1 MKTDSSS
8 SIPTPF
14 PAAAIAEALI
24 QALDALPLGTLITD
38 LAQPNQP
45 IIYVNPAFEQKSLF
59 RGEEILGENFAML
72 LGFDSSQPEYEVIC
86 DAIRERRQCQAMLR
100 IYRKDGELIWSE
112 VTVSPLLEKGEAKQI
127 LWTINDITE
136 RKKREETLLR
146 LATHDTLT
154 GLPNR
159 TLLKDRLDWAI
170 SHAQRNQTLAALLFM
185 DLDRFKTINDTLG
198 HNIGDQLLKYVAN
211 RLKNCVREEDTVA
224 RLGGDEF
231 VILLNGLPNVEVIED
246 IAAKILDAL
255 SYPIKLENHEVYTSP
270 SIGIS
275 VYPRDGNDTDSLLKQ
290 ADLVMYRAKSQGGN
304 RHLYYMPEIDIP
316 DKGRLDMEAK
326 LRAALENENFTL
338 HYQPRLSLQSGAIVG
353 VEALLRWR
361 HPRLGPISP
370 AQIIPI
376 LEDTGLIIPVGEWIL
391 RTACQQCKSWQ
402 IEGGHDIH
410 VAVNIS
416 ATQFKQEDFVEQVE
430 TILQETGLNPRCLE
444 LELTETLIMQNAEE
458 VINCLNRLQAL
469 GVRLAIDDFG
479 TGYSSLSYLKHFP
492 INYLKI
498 DRSFVSSITTD
509 TNDRAIVSAIISLA
523 HTLNL
528 KVIAE
533 GVESL
538 EQLSYLST
546 RKCDEIQGN
555 FFSLPLSARECRKF
569 LRQHERDKL
578 QKAGQLHLFS

>member
-1 MKTDSSS
+1 MKTTIPSITTISSK
-8 SIPTPF
+8 
-14 PAAAIAEALI
+14 IAEPLI
-24 QALDALPLGTLITD
+24 QALEAMPFSVLITN
-38 LAQPNQP
+38 LAEPGHP
-45 IIYVNPAFEQKSLF
+45 IVYANPAFEQKSLF
-59 RGEEILGENFAML
+59 KQSEIFGENFALL
-72 LGFDSSQPEYEVIC
+72 LGLGSDQPEYIVLLE
-86 DAIRERRQCQAMLR
+86 AIQQRRQGQATLR
-100 IYRKDGELIWSE
+100 TYRKDGELIWSE
-112 VTVSPLLEKGEAKQI
+112 VTVSPLLEQGEAKHI
-127 LWTINDITE
+127 LWMINDITD
-136 RKKREETLLR
+136 RKKREEHLIQ
-146 LATHDTLT
+146 LATHDALT

-159 TLLKDRLDWAI
+159 ALLKDRLDWAI
-170 SHAQRNQTLAALLFM
+170 SHAQRNQKLAALLFM

-231 VILLNGLPNVEVIED
+231 VILLSDLPSVEVIEE
-246 IAAKILDAL
+246 IAAKILDSLA
-255 SYPIKLENHEVYTSP
+255 YPIKLESHEVYTSP
-270 SIGIS
+270 SIGVSI
-275 VYPRDGNDTDSLLKQ
+275 YPRDGHDSDSLLKQ
-290 ADLVMYRAKSQGGN
+290 ADLVMYRAKAQGGN
-304 RHLYYMPEIDIP
+304 RHLYYAPEIDIP
-316 DKGRLDMEAK
+316 DKSRLDMEAK

-338 HYQPRLSLQSGAIVG
+338 HYQPRQSLVTGKIIG

-402 IEGGHDIH
+402 VEGECDIH
-410 VAVNIS
+410 IAVNIS
-416 ATQFKQEDFVEQVE
+416 AAQFKQADFVDQVE
-430 TILQETGLNPRCLE
+430 DILQETGLNAHCLE

-458 VINCLNRLQAL
+458 TIDCLHRLQEL
-469 GVRLAIDDFG
+469 GIRLAIDDFG

-498 DRSFVSSITTD
+498 DQSFVSSIMTD
-509 TNDRAIVSAIISLA
+509 TNDRAIVSAIIGLA

-533 GVESL
+533 GVESF
-538 EQLSYLST
+538 EQLSYLSS

-555 FFSLPLSARECRKF
+555 YFSLPLSARECRKF
-569 LRQHERDKL
+569 LHRHRLAKF
-578 QKAGQLHLFS
+578 QKAGQLHLFP